1 MKITILITL
10 IALLTL
16 SIAAHADEK
25 ITTAKVKE
33 LATSNSENASYLSK
47 DGKVR
52 YSVEHVITEDGKV
65 EMRAKKQYLPAITD
79 GINRDKTSK
88 FRIPPS
94 AKKTAKYFAKGAN
107 HAMFLSMIIDVLG
120 DGVDYILDPKNNSV
134 QYVENGDYSIQNSFG
149 TFNANTAQAVC
160 QLYINK
166 RNSLT
171 PNFAFIVEV
180 SSDEKYCLVYGG
192 NSNYQGA
199 IAANI
204 ISKRKKETKVMND
217 EEFAQAVIELA
228 KADNAKAKKV
238 VLDVAKQAVSD
249 GDYDKEIQ
257 KAVDELNADETK
269 DDTQDNQDNTSD
281 SSNASSS
288 DSTNTDSQDDTQATP
303 NTSNPQTDNN
313 GGNDK
318 DKSEFPPFCEYAKT
332 VCDFIDWVK
341 KDSND
346 KDTELDIPEPKTP
359 TIDTNIRFNG
369 QCPADMIISGNI
381 FGQQIS
387 FTLFEWTKFCE
398 ILAMIKPIIIAMASY
413 GAFKIVGG
421 VNVAD

>member
-1 MKITILITL
+1 MKIITILITL

-16 SIAAHADEK
+16 SITAHADEK

-33 LATSNSENASYLSK
+33 LAMSNSENASYLSK

-120 DGVDYILDPKNNSV
+120 DGVDYVLDPKNNSIQYKNNNKYDCTLGNKKFSSLEAVNKYHCEVLNKQEARGTRTNDNRLYYSQCSNTYTVFTCTV
-134 QYVENGDYSIQNSFG
+134 QQ
-149 TFNANTAQAVC
+149 
-160 QLYINK
+160 
-166 RNSLT
+166 
-171 PNFAFIVEV
+171 
-180 SSDEKYCLVYGG
+180 
-192 NSNYQGA
+192 
-199 IAANI
+199 
-204 ISKRKKETKVMND
+204 ETKVMND

-238 VLDVAKQAVSD
+238 MIDVAKQAVSD

-303 NTSNPQTDNN
+303 KPSNNN

>member
-1 MKITILITL
+1 MKLFKFILLSFL
-10 IALLTL
+10 IL
-16 SIAAHADEK
+16 SSAVYANIDANK
-25 ITTAKVKE
+25 LKE

-47 DGKVR
+47 DGKIR
-52 YSVEHVITEDGKV
+52 HSVEYVMTEDGKV
-65 EMRAKKQYLPAITD
+65 EMRAKKQYLPAVTD

-120 DGVDYILDPKNNSV
+120 DGVDYVLDEKNNSI
-134 QYVENGDYSIQNSFG
+134 QYTKSQITCSTQGFGNHKANSFEELRSKIYADKSKYF
-149 TFNANTAQAVC
+149 FN
-160 QLYINK
+160 
-166 RNSLT
+166 
-171 PNFAFIVEV
+171 
-180 SSDEKYCLVYGG
+180 SDKIELSQITLESTDVYFVDGRSKLRLGYCVK
-192 NSNYQGA
+192 QQQ
-199 IAANI
+199 
-204 ISKRKKETKVMND
+204 ETKVMND

-303 NTSNPQTDNN
+303 KNQNETDNN
-313 GGNDK
+313 GGKEK
-318 DKSEFPPFCEYAKT
+318 DKLEFPNFCDWATK
-332 VCDFIDWVK
+332 VCEFIDWVQNDNVEK
-341 KDSND
+341 D
-346 KDTELDIPEPKTP
+346 KDTELDVDNKD
-359 TIDTNIRFNG
+359 IDIDGIAQRNYINFTA
-369 QCPADMIISGNI
+369 QCPANYVYSMPIMGKDVVIEFRLDILCRLFILMKP
-381 FGQQIS
+381 
-387 FTLFEWTKFCE
+387 FTLIFAY
-398 ILAMIKPIIIAMASY
+398 IQALI
-413 GAFKIVGG
+413 IVGR
-421 VNVAD
+421 DL

>member
-1 MKITILITL
+1 MKIITILITL

-16 SIAAHADEK
+16 SITAHADE
-25 ITTAKVKE
+25 IERQRIVDAVKQHGIDE
-33 LATSNSENASYLSK
+33 KGYLAK
-47 DGKVR
+47 DGKSR
-52 YSVEHVITEDGKV
+52 YFATYEFGKDGGVDLKF
-65 EMRAKKQYLPAITD
+65 KKSYLPAVTD
-79 GINRDKTSK
+79 GVNHDKTSK

-94 AKKTAKYFAKGAN
+94 AKKTAKFFAKGAN
-107 HAMFLSMIIDVLG
+107 HAMFLSIIIDVLG
-120 DGVDYILDPKNNSV
+120 DGVDYVLDPKNNSV
-134 QYVENGDYSIQNSFG
+134 TFYNYSDCINNHTKEKIS
-149 TFNANTAQAVC
+149 AQAAC
-160 QLYINK
+160 QLFS
-166 RNSLT
+166 RSFTHLNS
-171 PNFAFIVEV
+171 
-180 SSDEKYCLVYGG
+180 YGNPVCG
-192 NSNYQGA
+192 SMA
-199 IAANI
+199 IAYIQCPANY
-204 ISKRKKETKVMND
+204 KETKVMND

-249 GDYDKEIQ
+249 GDYDKAIQ
-257 KAVDELNADETK
+257 KAVDELNTDETK

-288 DSTNTDSQDDTQATP
+288 DSTNTDSQDDMQATP
-303 NTSNPQTDNN
+303 KPSNPQTDNN